1 MSKIIE
7 LIRPEQAVKGFDKK
21 NLSKSTLEA
30 LNRIEREYVT
40 YKYRDMVTFQDASL
54 LTIAGFGNFMSK
66 NERFIIPEIFPAKA
80 ETDKVGFQRFALPMI
95 RNIRLVENDANIFF
109 SSEYQ
114 EIKYQMEVLST
125 RNYVA
130 YEFYPYDFPILNN
143 VDDIDLYGCIIA
155 IDVGAATKV
164 RFWRTGGKVINYN
177 TMSYALDTNLYFHE
191 NPCPLFEYD
200 VVPYTRNY
208 IYLNVGTTVFD
219 YYASGYIPFPNA
231 QFIDQVGN
239 ISNDVYSPRIK
250 MELFSE
256 DYSAQRF
263 ESGITAGNVNINGVP
278 SNPVF
283 NVSNELCVVV
293 KINGSLAGNGIAD
306 FTIYEP
312 FYSES
317 TIPNI
322 LINKSKLIK
331 DHFSNIAMNK
341 IKLPV
346 KSTLL
351 KVDSVNI
358 NTLYYTIEPR

>member
-40 YKYRDMVTFQDASL
+40 YKYRDMVTFQDSVSL
-54 LTIAGFGNFMSK
+54 SVAGFGNFMSK
-66 NERFIIPEIFPAKA
+66 NERFIIPEIFPAKS
-80 ETDKVGFQRFALPMI
+80 ETDKIGFQRFALPMI
-95 RNIRLVENDANIFF
+95 RNIRLVENDTNIFF

-130 YEFYPYDFPILNN
+130 YEFHPYDFPILNTVEDKN
-143 VDDIDLYGCIIA
+143 LYGCLIA

-164 RFWRTGGKVINYN
+164 RFWRTGGKVIKYNLSNYSL
-177 TMSYALDTNLYFHE
+177 TTNFHIHE
-191 NPCPLFEYD
+191 NPYPLFEYD

-208 IYLNVGTTVFD
+208 IYLFVGTTVSD
-219 YYASGYIPFPNA
+219 YYNYHPIYTPP

-239 ISNDVYSPRIK
+239 IGNDVYSPKIK

-263 ESGITAGNVNINGVP
+263 ESGITAGNVQVINQLNTP
-278 SNPVF
+278 IF
-283 NVSNELCVVV
+283 NVSNELCVVF
-293 KINGSLAGNGIAD
+293 KIDGALAGNGVA
-306 FTIYEP
+306 TIVVYEP

-317 TIPNI
+317 NIPNT
-322 LINKSKLIK
+322 LTFKTKNIK
-331 DHFSNIAMNK
+331 EPFSSLTMNK
-341 IKLPV
+341 IKLPI
-346 KSTLL
+346 KATSFSTNL
-351 KVDSVNI
+351 NI
-358 NTLYYTIEPR
+358 NDLYYTIEPR